1 MRILDC
7 RALTQVRPCAA
18 LPRNPSQE
26 RARSPNDV
34 IISDVQQR
42 RMHVSEVAAAKEAFV
57 VASTWQVAPV
67 TSLNGKPIADGVAG
81 ITALA
86 LHYMLDNDRIET
98 ASPNHTP
105 VPYGYASG
113 MRSQLV

>member
-1 MRILDC
+1 M
-7 RALTQVRPCAA
+7 
-18 LPRNPSQE
+18 LPTPPHPTTPPQE
-26 RARSPNDV
+26 RTRSPNDV

-42 RMHVSEVAAAKEAFV
+42 RMHLSVVASAKEAFLV
-57 VASTWQVAPV
+57 CSTWQVVPV
-67 TSLNGKPIADGVAG
+67 TSLDRKSIADGVAG

-86 LHYMLDNDRIET
+86 LHYMLDNDRGET
-98 ASPNHTP
+98 DSPNHTP